1 MNNNNPIKLE
11 NIFSPRDF
19 AKPFEFKADKIAE
32 PIETVNTIPTLPE
45 GSPTPK
51 KSNTGTYIIV
61 GVIAGLLI
69 AGTIL
74 YIKNEKMKHK

>member
-32 PIETVNTIPTLPE
+32 PIATVNTIPPLPE
-45 GSPTPK
+45 GLSTPK
-51 KSNTGTYIIV
+51 KSNTGTYILV
-61 GVIAGLLI
+61 AATAGLLI
-69 AGTIL
+69 AGIIL
-74 YIKNEKMKHK
+74 YIKKQKDEA